1 MHILRNMILLK
12 QKRFS
17 QFLGSIEG
25 ISTKTLSIRLNEME
39 KEGLITREVISTK
52 PVQIEY
58 FLTEKGEMFEP
69 ILKLLGELS
78 LKYQPA
84 IIFKDR
90 KPRDFEDVFGK
101 NVRLS
106 SVYDY

>member
-1 MHILRNMILLK
+1 
-12 QKRFS
+12 
-17 QFLGSIEG
+17 
-25 ISTKTLSIRLNEME
+25 
-39 KEGLITREVISTK
+39 
-52 PVQIEY
+52 
-58 FLTEKGEMFEP
+58 MFEP

-78 LKYQPA
+78 LKYEPA

-90 KPRDFEDVFGK
+90 KPRDFEDVFGR

>member
-1 MHILRNMILLK
+1 MFIYSKIFHECSVCLLD
-12 QKRFS
+12 
-17 QFLGSIEG
+17 
-25 ISTKTLSIRLNEME
+25 
-39 KEGLITREVISTK
+39 VPK
-52 PVQIEY
+52 PAQIEY
-58 FLTEKGEMFEP
+58 YLTEKGEMFEP

-78 LKYQPA
+78 LKYEPA

-90 KPRDFEDVFGK
+90 KPRDFEHVFGR